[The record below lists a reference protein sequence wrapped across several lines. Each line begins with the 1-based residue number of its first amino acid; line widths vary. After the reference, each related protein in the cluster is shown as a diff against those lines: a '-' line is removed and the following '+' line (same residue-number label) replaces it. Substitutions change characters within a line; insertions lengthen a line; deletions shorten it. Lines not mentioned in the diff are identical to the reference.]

1 MQLLQTNGEIIVLA
15 VMEVMEVMEFI
26 ILYVAGKFM

>member
-1 MQLLQTNGEIIVLA
+1 MQLLQTNGKIIVLA

>member
-1 MQLLQTNGEIIVLA
+1 MQLLKTNGEIIVLA